1 MFSHK
6 FIPEATKL
14 RHRKYLMNIET
25 LFPASAQ
32 KGSLLTRDHFNG
44 CIRNVMIG
52 GERRDWTDMAELHNI
67 HLSSCPVQ

>member
-1 MFSHK
+1 MHYMKNNVVANNYLLFL
-6 FIPEATKL
+6 ATAK
-14 RHRKYLMNIET
+14 
-25 LFPASAQ
+25 
-32 KGSLLTRDHFNG
+32 KGSLVTRDHFNG